1 MNELFKALKTQYE
14 KKENCILAVVVAA
27 SGSTPREAGA
37 YMLVNSA
44 GRVWGTVGGG
54 VTEYEATKQAQ
65 EQLKLGQ
72 SKLCHYDLS
81 PAADKMCGG
90 AQDILLYYVDVVTE
104 ASRAALAKV
113 LEIAASGQTFWLH
126 IPYEDGFMEAATKVK
141 FDDKADADIAE
152 VAQLKVEK
160 FYIEKFNYD
169 GTVYVFG
176 GGHVAQELV
185 PLLTHL
191 DFRCIVLDD
200 REEFANPGLFPNAVQ
215 CLQVNYENL
224 EDKVNLTAND
234 YACIMTRAHTY
245 DAECERFALKSEV
258 GYIGIMG
265 SKHKAKLTRE
275 KLLREDFTEAD
286 ISRVVTP
293 IGISLPCETPAE
305 IAISIAAQLIEVRVN
320 KRLKKM

>member
-1 MNELFKALKTQYE
+1 MLGLFEALKMQYI
-14 KKENCILAVVVAA
+14 KEESCVLAVVVGA

-37 YMLVNSA
+37 YMLVNA
-44 GRVWGTVGGG
+44 DGRIWGTVGGG

-65 EQLKLGQ
+65 KQLKLQQ
-72 SKLCHYDLS
+72 SRLCHYDLS
-81 PAADKMCGG
+81 PMADKMCGG
-90 AQDILLYYVDVVTE
+90 AQDILLHYIDMQLESNKTAMVE
-104 ASRAALAKV
+104 IFAA
-113 LEIAASGQTFWLH
+113 AASGQAFWLQ
-126 IPYEDGFMEAATKVK
+126 IPLVEGYMHAVIKSK
-141 FDDKADADIAE
+141 FDDRADTDPDA
-152 VAQLKVEK
+152 VENAK
-160 FYIEKFNYD
+160 SKLFYSELFNYD
-169 GTVYVFG
+169 GTVYIFG

-185 PLLTHL
+185 PVLAHL

-215 CLQVNYENL
+215 CLQVNYEHL

-305 IAISIAAQLIEVRVN
+305 IAISIAAQLIEVRAN

>member
-1 MNELFKALKTQYE
+1 MNELFKALKIQYD

-37 YMLVNSA
+37 YMLVNQE

-65 EQLKLGQ
+65 EQLKLCQ
-72 SKLCHYDLS
+72 TKLCHYDLS

-90 AQDILLYYVDVVTE
+90 AQDILLYYVDVVAE
-104 ASRAALAKV
+104 ASRTALAKV
-113 LEIAASGQTFWLH
+113 LAIAASGQTFWLH
-126 IPYEDGFMEAATKVK
+126 IPYEDGFIEAVTKVK
-141 FDDKADADIAE
+141 FDDKADADSTEA
-152 VAQLKVEK
+152 VQLKTGK
-160 FYIEKFNYD
+160 YYIEKFNYD

-200 REEFANPGLFPNAVQ
+200 RAEFANVALFPTAAE
-215 CLQVNYENL
+215 CLLVDYLHLQERL
-224 EDKVNLTAND
+224 RLTAKD

-245 DAECERFALKSEV
+245 DAECERFALNSEA
-258 GYIGIMG
+258 GYIGVMG
-265 SKHKAKLTRE
+265 SRFKAKLTRE
-275 KLLREDFTEAD
+275 KLLAEGFTEESIA
-286 ISRVVTP
+286 RVVTP

-305 IAISIAAQLIEVRVN
+305 IAVSIAAQLIQVRAE
-320 KRLKKM
+320 KHQR

>member
-1 MNELFKALKTQYE
+1 MLGLFEALKAQYI
-14 KKENCILAVVVAA
+14 KEESCMLAVVVGA

-37 YMLVNSA
+37 YMLVNA
-44 GRVWGTVGGG
+44 DGRIWGTVGGG
-54 VTEYEATKQAQ
+54 ATEYEATQKAQ
-65 EQLKLGQ
+65 EQLKLQQ

-81 PAADKMCGG
+81 PVADKLCGG
-90 AQDILLYYVDVVTE
+90 AQDILLHYIDMAQE
-104 ASRAALAKV
+104 ASRNALAEV
-113 LEIAASGQTFWLH
+113 FEAAASGQAFWLH
-126 IPYEDGFMEAATKVK
+126 IPLAEGAMQAVIKSK
-141 FDDKADADIAE
+141 FDDRADIEPAE
-152 VAQLKVEK
+152 AKNAKLQT
-160 FYIEKFNYD
+160 FYSELFNYD
-169 GTVYVFG
+169 GTVYIFG

-185 PLLTHL
+185 PVLAHL

-215 CLQVNYENL
+215 CLQVNYEHL
-224 EDKVNLTAND
+224 EAQVSLTAND

-245 DAECERFALKSEV
+245 DAECERFALKSEA

-275 KLLREDFTEAD
+275 KLLSEGFTETD
-286 ISRVVTP
+286 ISRVITP

-305 IAISIAAQLIEVRVN
+305 IAISIAAQLIEVRAN